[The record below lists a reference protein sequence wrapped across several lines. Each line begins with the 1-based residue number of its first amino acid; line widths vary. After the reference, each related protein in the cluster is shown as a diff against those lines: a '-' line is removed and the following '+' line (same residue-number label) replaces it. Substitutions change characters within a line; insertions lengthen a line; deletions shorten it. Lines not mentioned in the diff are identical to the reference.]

1 MAAAYFED
9 TLQAVPDAMLAA
21 GTLGAEMLAANDG
34 GEWAA
39 GFAGAG
45 DGGRGDDSGWGGV
58 GECAARLAGW
68 GAGSVEEL
76 MRISVNLATR
86 PFVEL
91 RPLFARLR
99 LAMGVLGVLAVVF
112 GFWLRTLNAKASVAQ
127 AQMNALKAKT
137 AQFQA
142 ERTANEARMRQPQN
156 MAVLERSQ
164 FLNAVF
170 ARKSFS
176 WTAVMMDL
184 EKVLPAGVQVTSIE
198 PQITKEGDVN
208 IRMRVSGDRDRAV
221 LLVRNLE
228 TSQRFV
234 APRLAGEQALTA
246 ETSHAPGAPVVAPG
260 GVVFEILSGYN
271 PLPETKAKVVSV
283 AKVEK
288 VSKAPGSGAVK
299 GGVASRSKTGKKSGT
314 AAAQGSALPKDGTR

>member
-1 MAAAYFED
+1 
-9 TLQAVPDAMLAA
+9 
-21 GTLGAEMLAANDG
+21 
-34 GEWAA
+34 
-39 GFAGAG
+39 
-45 DGGRGDDSGWGGV
+45 
-58 GECAARLAGW
+58 
-68 GAGSVEEL
+68 

-91 RPLFARLR
+91 RPMFARLR
-99 LAMGVLGVLAVVF
+99 LAMGVLAVLAVGL
-112 GFWLRTLNAKASVAQ
+112 GFWLHGLNAKASVAQ

-137 AQFQA
+137 VKFQQ
-142 ERTANEARMRQPQN
+142 ERSANEARMRQPQN

-246 ETSHAPGAPVVAPG
+246 ETSHAPGAQPVAPG

-271 PLPETKAKVVSV
+271 PLPEKKAKDVAKDAGGPKSSKAAVSGAAKGRVVSPRG
-283 AKVEK
+283 
-288 VSKAPGSGAVK
+288 KATKGHAAVQAGGTLK
-299 GGVASRSKTGKKSGT
+299 GGAR
-314 AAAQGSALPKDGTR
+314 

>member
-1 MAAAYFED
+1 
-9 TLQAVPDAMLAA
+9 
-21 GTLGAEMLAANDG
+21 
-34 GEWAA
+34 
-39 GFAGAG
+39 
-45 DGGRGDDSGWGGV
+45 
-58 GECAARLAGW
+58 
-68 GAGSVEEL
+68 

-99 LAMGVLGVLAVVF
+99 LAMGVLAVLAVGF
-112 GFWLRTLNAKASVAQ
+112 GFWLHALNAKASVAQ

-137 AQFQA
+137 TKFQR
-142 ERTANEARMRQPQN
+142 ERSANEARMRQPQN

-176 WTAVMMDL
+176 WTSVMMDL
-184 EKVLPAGVQVTSIE
+184 EKVLPAGVQVTSID
-198 PQITKEGDVN
+198 PVITKEGDVN
-208 IRMRVSGDRDRAV
+208 IRLRVSGDRDRGV

-246 ETSHAPGAPVVAPG
+246 ETSHGAGMQAVAPG

-271 PLPETKAKVVSV
+271 PLPERKVKEVAVKKDSDKKEASGAEHGGALPHRTKKRQGV
-283 AKVEK
+283 
-288 VSKAPGSGAVK
+288 APGKTSK
-299 GGVASRSKTGKKSGT
+299 GST
-314 AAAQGSALPKDGTR
+314 LKDGAR